1 MEGTDWLLTKTSM
14 SILMFILGSIF
25 PTAPPRLP
33 LLFPF
38 PLFSILTVIPSVSTR
53 RSLLR
58 GWWGEGGVSSP
69 RKRET
74 YTHRARTRAYPGT
87 SLKGRPKALE
97 RGSFHQTRRSRQTD
111 DGRESRKK
119 KNTKT
124 GTSLYQE
131 IIAFPPPR
139 TQKPRRITKPNQP

>member
-119 KNTKT
+119 KKHEDRNQ
-124 GTSLYQE
+124 SIPRDYRL
-131 IIAFPPPR
+131 PPPR
-139 TQKPRRITKPNQP
+139 AIKNPAV